1 MPLKLSESTNI
12 LFIRIIYSI
21 RIPYILWNDGLLST
35 LILFLEIFR
44 SHAELFQK
52 QFAEIRRRIN
62 THHITD
68 ISNPIFTFLN
78 IFRRFLEPDQTDK
91 VKWGKIKYRFNFF
104 STNWND
110 SYKEYPPF
118 SPLRNYHRLYCPQ

>member
-52 QFAEIRRRIN
+52 QFGMTPKEFEKQQRMTNTNDYNIN
-62 THHITD
+62 LT
-68 ISNPIFTFLN
+68 
-78 IFRRFLEPDQTDK
+78 K
-91 VKWGKIKYRFNFF
+91 
-104 STNWND
+104 
-110 SYKEYPPF
+110 
-118 SPLRNYHRLYCPQ
+118 